1 MFFNK
6 YDRLQMNKGIKLGS
20 YLEISLSI
28 RGIENG
34 FTEEMSLLNFFWLQE
49 TESLDLGKNKSEGGL
64 LS

>member
-1 MFFNK
+1 
-6 YDRLQMNKGIKLGS
+6 MNKGIKLGS

-49 TESLDLGKNKSEGGL
+49 TESLDLGKNKSGGGL
-64 LS
+64 SS